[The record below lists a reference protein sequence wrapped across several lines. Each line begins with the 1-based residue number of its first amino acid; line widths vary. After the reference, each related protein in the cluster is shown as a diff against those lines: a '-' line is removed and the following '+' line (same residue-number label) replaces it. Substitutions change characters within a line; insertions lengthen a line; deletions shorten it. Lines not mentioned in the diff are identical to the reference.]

1 MMRRIAVS
9 LIGGL
14 GITAALTLV
23 SAVFV
28 RFMPYRDLPMM
39 PNPFLL
45 FALFPG
51 ILAAES
57 IASHRWISASVF
69 WIANALAY
77 AIGVFA
83 FDTMRRLRKSD
94 KPIN

>member
-1 MMRRIAVS
+1 MRRIAVS

-14 GITAALTLV
+14 GVTAALTIV

-28 RFMPYRDLPMM
+28 RLMPYRDLPMM
-39 PNPFLL
+39 PKPFFL
-45 FALFPG
+45 FALLPG

-57 IASHRWISASVF
+57 VESHRWIRASVF

-83 FDTMRRLRKSD
+83 FDMMRRLWKSD
-94 KPIN
+94 

>member
-23 SAVFV
+23 SAIFV
-28 RFMPYRDLPMM
+28 RLMPYRDLPMM
-39 PNPFLL
+39 LKPFFLFTLL
-45 FALFPG
+45 PG

-57 IASHRWISASVF
+57 IESHRWISASVF

-77 AIGVFA
+77 GIGVFA

>member
-9 LIGGL
+9 LVGGL
-14 GITAALTLV
+14 GITAALTYF

-28 RFMPYRDLPMM
+28 RLMPYRDLPMM
-39 PNPFLL
+39 PKPFFL

-51 ILAAES
+51 MLAAES
-57 IASHRWISASVF
+57 IESHLWIRASVF

-83 FDTMRRLRKSD
+83 FATMRRLWKSD
-94 KPIN
+94 

>member
-14 GITAALTLV
+14 GITAALTLA
-23 SAVFV
+23 SAVLF
-28 RFMPYRDLPMM
+28 RLMPYRDLPMM
-39 PNPFLL
+39 PKPFFLVTLL
-45 FALFPG
+45 PG

-57 IASHRWISASVF
+57 IESQRWISASVF
-69 WIANALAY
+69 WIANVLAHG
-77 AIGVFA
+77 IGVFA
-83 FDTMRRLRKSD
+83 FDTMRRLWKSG